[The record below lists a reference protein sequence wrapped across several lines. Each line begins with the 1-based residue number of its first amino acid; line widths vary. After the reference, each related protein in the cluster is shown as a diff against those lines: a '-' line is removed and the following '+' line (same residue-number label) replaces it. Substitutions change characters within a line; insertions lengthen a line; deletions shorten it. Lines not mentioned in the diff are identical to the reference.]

1 MIRFLDFILSVM
13 GSIVLLPVFILI
25 SAFVLYDS
33 RGSLIFRQIRVGKD
47 GVDFKLFKF
56 RTMKTGS
63 DKKGQLTVG
72 EKDSRITRSGYLLR
86 KYKLDELPQL
96 LNVLKGEM
104 SFVGP
109 RPEVRKYVDLYD
121 DEQKKILSV
130 RPGITDIASI
140 EYRNENEMLK
150 QYKDPEK
157 AYIEIIMPHKI
168 LLNMQYIEN
177 YNLKNYLRIIL
188 LTLQNIFK

>member
-1 MIRFLDFILSVM
+1 M